1 MHCFTLHTVTIH
13 AVVTSIQ
20 HKTSAFFSG
29 FHAVAVMLQQGLS
42 LQQGFTQLKRPVF
55 KVVAA
60 LTITITPF
68 STRLQSHQYEFD
80 RVRKEMTPMLH
91 GQSRQD
97 YKHAYESITMRV
109 FGSNVQPTNTFDRRV
124 DRYLV
129 KFVQNI
135 ADHMIFMLDQY
146 TMINSRP
153 F

>member
-1 MHCFTLHTVTIH
+1 
-13 AVVTSIQ
+13 
-20 HKTSAFFSG
+20 
-29 FHAVAVMLQQGLS
+29 ML
-42 LQQGFTQLKRPVF
+42 R
-55 KVVAA
+55 
-60 LTITITPF
+60 
-68 STRLQSHQYEFD
+68 
-80 RVRKEMTPMLH
+80 

-109 FGSNVQPTNTFDRRV
+109 FGSNVQPTNTFDRRI

-129 KFVQNI
+129 KIVQNI